1 MRAIL
6 FKLIH
11 SLVTR
16 FPRSVVAVSLML
28 AVLAGFYGT
37 AEMEMITDQ
46 DRLLSEDLEYHHR
59 YMEFLR
65 RFGDLEF
72 LYILIE
78 GPTQESMISFAEDL
92 AERLR
97 QSQDVK
103 EVIDSFD
110 TSWAVDYALY
120 FDEFSTDDLQ
130 KLQNELDVDPDAV
143 DDLFSIRSIDSI
155 LLEMSQSLDAALQ
168 DSSNKEENEE
178 REIEPLIAALEGKED
193 ERLVEFSRLKVELDT
208 ARQIEKEYN
217 WTSGGKS
224 LLMLVLPAK
233 DYSTL
238 SVIEAPLKRV
248 RTDIWLTKQDH
259 PGVDAGVTGR
269 PALQAD
275 EMRTTNDDMMMASIT
290 ALICVTVLFS
300 IFFREL
306 GRPLCGVVT
315 LLCAMGWTYGFV
327 ALSLGHLN
335 LLSLVFA
342 LVLIGLGIDFGIHFL
357 HRYQEELNK
366 QGDSSHAVSGA
377 LLHVGSGILTGA
389 LTSSVAFLLAL
400 TTDFLG
406 LAELGY
412 VAGIGI
418 LFCLIAMLVS
428 LSAMLIVYDR
438 HVRKNAHPPTPVH
451 LLGLRHVSRY
461 PLVTVIVILIA
472 TAALLPKA
480 FQVRFDDNL
489 LNLQADGLE
498 SVEYEHK
505 LLNES
510 EHSTW
515 YCAFLEPDL
524 DAVRETVTRL
534 EKNPTVAK
542 TESLADALP
551 SIDSKK
557 RELIQSLRE
566 SLGPLHTKKS
576 EPYFPNSHI
585 YKTLIR
591 KLDSFFAQLKQ
602 LEEYQAR
609 MAEMPDGMKPM
620 SNNSAARNTMI
631 EDSQLENSQL
641 TPEQIA
647 QMQAQQQAIAKM
659 PVIDE
664 QQKALFERLK
674 KLVPLLSNDEK
685 TVIARLEK
693 ANELLLERPRS
704 ALSSLAEIIY
714 TEPPTLDDV
723 SSQLKTLF
731 TGDDGSLLVMA
742 YPKENIWQT
751 EPMREFVSEMRKI
764 DPEVTGTPIQV
775 YESSMLMRDSF
786 YRIGTYSVLVV
797 AVLVFL
803 DFLSLRA
810 LFFVMTP
817 LLLGVLWLVEIM
829 GAFGV
834 SLNLANFFAIPILIG
849 IGVDNA
855 VHFYHRYEER
865 FDVEYSM
872 YTTGTTLTLTTMTTM
887 VGFGSLIFA
896 SHKGLASLG
905 MLMAMGSATC
915 WFACVVFMPT
925 LIQLLS
931 RRLPKHHEN

>member
-1 MRAIL
+1 
-6 FKLIH
+6 
-11 SLVTR
+11 
-16 FPRSVVAVSLML
+16 
-28 AVLAGFYGT
+28 
-37 AEMEMITDQ
+37 
-46 DRLLSEDLEYHHR
+46 
-59 YMEFLR
+59 
-65 RFGDLEF
+65 
-72 LYILIE
+72 
-78 GPTQESMISFAEDL
+78 
-92 AERLR
+92 
-97 QSQDVK
+97 
-103 EVIDSFD
+103 
-110 TSWAVDYALY
+110 
-120 FDEFSTDDLQ
+120 
-130 KLQNELDVDPDAV
+130 
-143 DDLFSIRSIDSI
+143 
-155 LLEMSQSLDAALQ
+155 
-168 DSSNKEENEE
+168 
-178 REIEPLIAALEGKED
+178 
-193 ERLVEFSRLKVELDT
+193 
-208 ARQIEKEYN
+208 
-217 WTSGGKS
+217 
-224 LLMLVLPAK
+224 
-233 DYSTL
+233 
-238 SVIEAPLKRV
+238 
-248 RTDIWLTKQDH
+248 
-259 PGVDAGVTGR
+259 
-269 PALQAD
+269 
-275 EMRTTNDDMMMASIT
+275 
-290 ALICVTVLFS
+290 
-300 IFFREL
+300 
-306 GRPLCGVVT
+306 
-315 LLCAMGWTYGFV
+315 
-327 ALSLGHLN
+327 
-335 LLSLVFA
+335 
-342 LVLIGLGIDFGIHFL
+342 
-357 HRYQEELNK
+357 
-366 QGDSSHAVSGA
+366 
-377 LLHVGSGILTGA
+377 
-389 LTSSVAFLLAL
+389 
-400 TTDFLG
+400 
-406 LAELGY
+406 
-412 VAGIGI
+412 
-418 LFCLIAMLVS
+418 
-428 LSAMLIVYDR
+428 
-438 HVRKNAHPPTPVH
+438 
-451 LLGLRHVSRY
+451 
-461 PLVTVIVILIA
+461 
-472 TAALLPKA
+472 
-480 FQVRFDDNL
+480 
-489 LNLQADGLE
+489 
-498 SVEYEHK
+498 
-505 LLNES
+505 
-510 EHSTW
+510 
-515 YCAFLEPDL
+515 
-524 DAVRETVTRL
+524 
-534 EKNPTVAK
+534 
-542 TESLADALP
+542 
-551 SIDSKK
+551 
-557 RELIQSLRE
+557 
-566 SLGPLHTKKS
+566 
-576 EPYFPNSHI
+576 
-585 YKTLIR
+585 
-591 KLDSFFAQLKQ
+591 
-602 LEEYQAR
+602 